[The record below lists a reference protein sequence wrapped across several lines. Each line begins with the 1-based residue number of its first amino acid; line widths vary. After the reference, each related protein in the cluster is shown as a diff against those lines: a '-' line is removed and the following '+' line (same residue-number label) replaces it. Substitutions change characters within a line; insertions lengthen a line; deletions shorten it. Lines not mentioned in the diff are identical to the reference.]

1 MRVSARPVNWG
12 RARRIPGAFWYLPAV
27 ADVKAI
33 VESMIEAPWDADD
46 LVKPLSK
53 ADQAVVRQELL
64 DRTAKSPER
73 YAVQALGAFRDAG
86 VIAFLQKLLANKKAG
101 SGPHVG
107 AAVALTNMETP
118 AADKVLA
125 GLLTHPE
132 ENVARAAVESIQG
145 TPAMIL
151 KTLLPMIDSIAK
163 RGRDLLM
170 TDVVEKLA
178 AAAPTNKDVIAALA
192 KHWEFS
198 VKHYTT
204 LMASN
209 AIFDALIEHAPDSP
223 VAQAMF
229 VAAVASGHEYGIVR
243 GRAALALT
251 GRDTATHVKELKKMK
266 GLEASSSSFRVS
278 ALKKLA
284 KTRKY

>member
-1 MRVSARPVNWG
+1 MSTETVVEAM
-12 RARRIPGAFWYLPAV
+12 V
-27 ADVKAI
+27 A
-33 VESMIEAPWDADD
+33 APWDADD

-53 ADQAVVRQELL
+53 NDRAAVRKALL
-64 DRTAKSPER
+64 ARAAKTPER
-73 YAVQALGAFRDAG
+73 YAVSALGAFRDAET
-86 VIAFLQKLLANKKAG
+86 IALLQKLLANKKLG

-107 AAVALTNMETP
+107 AAVALTTMETP

-125 GLLTHPE
+125 GLLTHPVE
-132 ENVARAAVESIQG
+132 SVVRAAVESIQG
-145 TPAMIL
+145 KPAAIV
-151 KTLLPMIDSIAK
+151 KTLLPMIDAIAK
-163 RGRDLLM
+163 RGDDLLM
-170 TDVVEKLA
+170 CDVVEKLV
-178 AAAPTNKDVIAALA
+178 AAAPQNKDVIAALA

-198 VKHYTT
+198 VKHGKT
-204 LMASN
+204 LMGSN

-266 GLEASSSSFRVS
+266 GLAASSSSFRVS
-278 ALKKLA
+278 ALKRIGK
-284 KTRKY
+284 RKKS